1 VEFSDQPTPPVAP
14 ISHRRVA
21 RGKPNLTPEMSSS
34 ELPRLGYNESDAVV
48 AISEQILVAKRGNP
62 D

>member
-1 VEFSDQPTPPVAP
+1 
-14 ISHRRVA
+14 
-21 RGKPNLTPEMSSS
+21 MSSS

-48 AISEQILVAKRGNP
+48 AISEQILVAKRGNL